1 MGHHH
6 VRNFEVLW
14 VLEQSAAS
22 EYSECICLTN
32 LLSRLIGRKKK
43 KLGAFPSLVNGSCK
57 LFHCVTISSDV
68 YDVITLFTTKGK
80 HWPFRPHSY
89 CAISLHQKQQQQ
101 NARTRRVVFNGAIDS
116 QWTPAPGREV
126 MLWVSLNSHGCN
138 IRSQQSACQD
148 CHCVFVLL

>member
-1 MGHHH
+1 MSGISKCFGFLNK
-6 VRNFEVLW
+6 VQLQSTQNAFALLIYW
-14 VLEQSAAS
+14 VDWSGEKQ
-22 EYSECICLTN
+22 
-32 LLSRLIGRKKK
+32 K

-148 CHCVFVLL
+148 CHCVFGLL